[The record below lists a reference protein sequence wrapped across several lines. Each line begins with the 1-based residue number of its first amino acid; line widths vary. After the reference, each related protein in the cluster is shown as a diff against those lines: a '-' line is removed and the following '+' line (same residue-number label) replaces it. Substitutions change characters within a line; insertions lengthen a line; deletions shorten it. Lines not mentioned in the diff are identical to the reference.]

1 MILWNKFLNHNLLL
15 SPAPQTAE
23 SALLETPL
31 YPAKLNTNQFITQTL
46 QGGLRSVKSVDVL
59 QSSWAQPTPETSAL
73 LSFPPSRNI
82 SMMHWTADPA
92 GHTCEVQSA
101 VPSVAPGA
109 STLFQLHHRVKM
121 KGESRGRLQRE
132 RKERR
137 PTGGKLRLCRRSVF
151 VCICIV
157 IASSLSSDCWVFCV
171 SLYRLYL
178 RRMWLG
184 AVSIKSKYFVFL
196 VWKNISFL
204 LFYFLSK
211 MSCF

>member
-23 SALLETPL
+23 STLLETPL

-46 QGGLRSVKSVDVL
+46 RGGLRSVKSVDVL

-73 LSFPPSRNI
+73 LSFPPSWNI

-109 STLFQLHHRVKM
+109 STLFQLHHWVKM

-151 VCICIV
+151 VCICII

-184 AVSIKSKYFVFL
+184 AISIK
-196 VWKNISFL
+196 
-204 LFYFLSK
+204 
-211 MSCF
+211 

>member
-23 SALLETPL
+23 STLLETPL
-31 YPAKLNTNQFITQTL
+31 YPAKLNTNQFIIQTL
-46 QGGLRSVKSVDVL
+46 RGGLRSVKSVDVL

-73 LSFPPSRNI
+73 LSFPPSWNI

-109 STLFQLHHRVKM
+109 STLFQLHHWVKM

-132 RKERR
+132 RKERW
-137 PTGGKLRLCRRSVF
+137 PTGGKLTLP
-151 VCICIV
+151 
-157 IASSLSSDCWVFCV
+157 SLRV
-171 SLYRLYL
+171 RLYL
-178 RRMWLG
+178 YRHRILAVFWLLG
-184 AVSIKSKYFVFL
+184 FLCIIVPSLLETNVVGRYINKIK
-196 VWKNISFL
+196 
-204 LFYFLSK
+204 
-211 MSCF
+211 